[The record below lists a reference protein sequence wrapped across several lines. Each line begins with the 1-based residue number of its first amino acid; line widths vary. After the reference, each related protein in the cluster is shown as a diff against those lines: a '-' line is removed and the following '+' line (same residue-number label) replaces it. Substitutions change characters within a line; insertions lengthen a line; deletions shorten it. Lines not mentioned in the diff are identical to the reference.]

1 MGYPPSDEEE
11 MERQRWKER
20 LIEGG
25 VKHEYI
31 LLQWA
36 SKWHVGWSKASIR
49 RKREALNNWRVWRSA
64 RKRVSMWRDMWN
76 TYDPTDDDDDNND
89 TEEGDGHD
97 EAAGGEGEEQPG
109 THAGQQRVKDDTLN
123 MTRAAEW
130 YTLNQ
135 MTLTIGRMREWG
147 RQNSRMKAR
156 LKHRAAKWRQKQQR
170 KEALQTERWNEMH
183 AGRVRQVTV
192 SIAPDGTSTVDW
204 VINHEWELKV
214 EKMDAADKLREC
226 LEQAEQE
233 LEVAERKEII
243 ETTRRKKTAAVDM
256 REALE
261 AAERRMSLEDEYE
274 EARERINTWWKRAST
289 EVTEMN
295 EHMAKGRA
303 ARDMAA
309 AALKVGPTSGAISI
323 WHQTMTTERRAAA
336 QWERDKWE
344 RKFTHPKLL
353 RSFPP
358 NCALTY
364 EQCSE
369 AARGSNDRGW
379 WESLMRYRDIPMK
392 AGWRQSREELRA
404 RGLTPAQMHVT
415 QHKQSNLSQQSEYRV
430 RSTIMTAAPATVAEE
445 SEGRKVTA
453 FVGWIGGHKVV
464 IGVDTYAEV
473 SLVSNRI
480 TSTNWRRT
488 TTTPLKM
495 AGLGTATVGDRVEV
509 PVQFRTKE
517 AMEHIFARESET
529 QHLPPGIDLLIGTKD
544 QRRMKMKIDQGND
557 RLEVRKTASGR
568 GIVIDLETAKTL
580 RRRMSAP
587 GLKVLDLASGSSSP
601 ALILQDL
608 GWNISKWIACE
619 IDSETRQ
626 VAEGLCPKVKHA
638 SNDLL
643 KMAKTTSSGKY
654 DLILSATP
662 CKGFSNANDKATG
675 MDGEDGDLLKA
686 AASIINQAME
696 NNPQAKF
703 LVENVALH
711 KRFAHQAGEQDSLFS
726 HLDTKFK
733 LVKASDNGASQIR
746 SRRIA
751 TNIVEVEKI
760 ERKDQ
765 LDPNAL
771 LGDLASA
778 QDRDTPCIM
787 AAGSTTRAPV
797 IVKDAT
803 NRRKRPALNDEKE
816 ALQGYPVGMSRGFR
830 IDIGESKRT
839 KVIGNAWNYHQMSA
853 IFRHLKP
860 QGDKKKQYS
869 MHAVRAEEIEG
880 ISSAEKRLL
889 AMSHDERAKYFEEK
903 MEGYELAKL
912 KVTLKEEQT
921 VPWQVPQ
928 STRMNT
934 PSGKRDAAVAEI
946 KLRLKRGHLKLVR
959 YKRKQWIASMFCKGK
974 NRINPETL
982 LEAIRLLT
990 DFRKLNSASDWPKQW
1005 NEYCPTINGIKSSIP
1020 ANARWFATEDISDA
1034 YEGATVT
1041 PESRHFL
1048 TAAPPVP
1055 IHANMF
1061 TDEELEMWGSDSIR
1075 ELREA
1080 GDLLVEWSGMP
1091 QGLAVS
1097 ATFFNC
1103 HLADGMNQLLDEEW
1117 RKMWAVYVDDVL
1129 INGQTKWH
1137 CEQRQEIL
1145 KQCMHALG
1153 KKLSTKGDRTVKEYG
1168 LIVGLKVTAKGIE
1181 PDDGVV
1187 ESLLTELRTR
1197 PKSIKMLRHLI
1208 GVILYSSG
1216 AFTWTQQDLTWWAK
1230 TMKPL
1235 HEATTKERFAWTEE
1249 CAQCVR
1255 ELEQRVRVLPRAHCD
1270 PGTLIDEGHCL
1281 VIMADASAEGVG
1293 AGIWRV
1299 ARPDASEVTIE
1310 DLQDRERSTL
1320 IATDA
1325 KVLTASE
1332 REWMT
1337 FEHEI
1342 YATYRAVKKWGKLL
1356 VQATIDYPK
1365 DGTPKIGLKLDNTT
1379 ATKKWMDMHE
1389 PLMIQHAGAKEMR
1402 ILGWAERVA
1411 FVEQLPVHT
1420 SYCPGELNSF
1430 ADLVSRIA
1438 HILGDIADRKKSAVE
1453 QYTAH
1458 HVDLPTF
1465 RGKAA
1470 GEELPDGYMA
1480 RHLLLNAEECDE
1492 VNRAMTEDTEKIHN
1506 IQMRDIYKCVM
1517 TPEATIPAEIRNK
1530 VEPWIG
1536 RMYFAVKHPT
1546 TGKRMMYT
1554 PMTSTRLH
1562 FERDDASK
1570 ILVTCIPNGAR
1581 VKMITPEE
1589 VEGYDVEGA
1598 EWMRTQHELRG
1609 QIMLMCHDLENHPKE
1624 AVTLM
1629 KARSIAHW
1637 ANMDEDVH
1645 THYWSCASCL
1655 PDVKAI
1661 KGVGKGIWSLH
1672 RFTVLQI
1679 DHYILNK
1686 EWQRACGV
1694 KEILTIVDVAT
1705 GITSFEVVRSQTA
1718 KETARVIHDRW
1729 FPYYST
1735 PLKFISDPHPGFASE
1750 VMNEFRKLFGMQP
1763 SELAAPRE
1771 KSKTGTVESRHN
1783 LLARVLGN
1791 GFAKGDI
1798 KDAIDL
1804 QTYCQEAKAEHDFE
1818 TKGDV
1823 SPFECTVGQRPRT
1836 ARCMSLVCTTEECT
1850 AKPMNP
1856 EPEDGAAAETEPT
1869 ARERRLQK
1877 IRRVRFKREANTA
1890 PSSSEGKACYDCG
1903 HMHMNAEEMTD
1914 DQFLQWVR
1922 SSRKRAIR
1930 DNGTADRDIEV
1941 ERLAEQD
1948 IENQMNLMTPAE
1960 KAQLIEAEAMRQ
1972 VQLEGFRRDRRA
1984 RDSLMSRLR
1993 KQSKAPQAY
2002 DFGIRVGSEVSHNG
2016 KLYKVTDTS
2025 GPDGVT
2031 ITAKI
2036 KPTRGEGQEAWVV
2049 ATELR
2054 PSATPRPVRTMSHRE
2069 TKEDDFVIWK
2079 GEDGMEGGIVMTH
2092 DDGMK
2097 HVIVHEYEGTEGTAN
2112 VWLPMWVK
2120 AGSKPMRKGRC
2131 PKGRTPLIRDV
2142 NVTDIE
2148 VIGELTDTFRLTVV
2162 TLRELDAKGFN
2173 NK

>member
-1 MGYPPSDEEE
+1 MGEKHWNHRHAQEALSMIRNNQFEEWKAEDAESLTLIRLGEALDAVERRRMKTHMFQLRKNVIISANNKIKAMNAELWARTRGETRQLTRAWSKWRTHIRQENKNRSTTRRETLIQWLKWSRRRADTREWMESTDWSVWDARSRQKTFNDWKINAGLRAEDESWMAVKEMNTQFMALWHNDRRQTNTVWHKWIRHTRQAAKAKRTNDKAAHARGAVQARQTKDRSTTRRETLIQWLKWSRRRADTREWMESTDWSVWDARSRQKTFNDWKINAGLRAEDESWMGYPPSDEEE

-156 LKHRAAKWRQKQQR
+156 LEHRAAKWRQKQQR

-1589 VEGYDVEGA
+1589 VEGYDAEGA

-1679 DHYILNK
+1679 DHYILDK

-1735 PLKFISDPHPGFASE
+1735 PLE
-1750 VMNEFRKLFGMQP
+1750 VHK
-1763 SELAAPRE
+1763 
-1771 KSKTGTVESRHN
+1771 
-1783 LLARVLGN
+1783 
-1791 GFAKGDI
+1791 
-1798 KDAIDL
+1798 
-1804 QTYCQEAKAEHDFE
+1804 
-1818 TKGDV
+1818 
-1823 SPFECTVGQRPRT
+1823 
-1836 ARCMSLVCTTEECT
+1836 
-1850 AKPMNP
+1850 
-1856 EPEDGAAAETEPT
+1856 
-1869 ARERRLQK
+1869 
-1877 IRRVRFKREANTA
+1877 
-1890 PSSSEGKACYDCG
+1890 
-1903 HMHMNAEEMTD
+1903 
-1914 DQFLQWVR
+1914 
-1922 SSRKRAIR
+1922 
-1930 DNGTADRDIEV
+1930 
-1941 ERLAEQD
+1941 
-1948 IENQMNLMTPAE
+1948 
-1960 KAQLIEAEAMRQ
+1960 
-1972 VQLEGFRRDRRA
+1972 
-1984 RDSLMSRLR
+1984 
-1993 KQSKAPQAY
+1993 
-2002 DFGIRVGSEVSHNG
+2002 
-2016 KLYKVTDTS
+2016 
-2025 GPDGVT
+2025 
-2031 ITAKI
+2031 
-2036 KPTRGEGQEAWVV
+2036 
-2049 ATELR
+2049 
-2054 PSATPRPVRTMSHRE
+2054 
-2069 TKEDDFVIWK
+2069 
-2079 GEDGMEGGIVMTH
+2079 
-2092 DDGMK
+2092 
-2097 HVIVHEYEGTEGTAN
+2097 
-2112 VWLPMWVK
+2112 
-2120 AGSKPMRKGRC
+2120 
-2131 PKGRTPLIRDV
+2131 
-2142 NVTDIE
+2142 
-2148 VIGELTDTFRLTVV
+2148 
-2162 TLRELDAKGFN
+2162 
-2173 NK
+2173 